1 MLDRDKRQIEAI
13 MTLEERILDI
23 LAQIENGDISLW
35 LDEIDGENPVYR
47 ASNGWRFRVFND
59 VGDFDYIDAYRP
71 SDGALWEDA
80 PPRVVIQYQPTPEQ
94 QMAVWQWN
102 LVRRKT
108 GLAA

>member
-1 MLDRDKRQIEAI
+1 
-13 MTLEERILDI
+13 MTLEERILEV
-23 LAQIENGDISLW
+23 LAQIEHGDVTLS
-35 LDEIDGENPVYR
+35 LDEIDGDNPVYR

-71 SDGALWEDA
+71 SDGVLWEDA
-80 PPRVVIQYQPTPEQ
+80 PPRVVIEYQPTPEQ

>member
-1 MLDRDKRQIEAI
+1 
-13 MTLEERILDI
+13 
-23 LAQIENGDISLW
+23 
-35 LDEIDGENPVYR
+35 
-47 ASNGWRFRVFND
+47 
-59 VGDFDYIDAYRP
+59 
-71 SDGALWEDA
+71 LWEDA